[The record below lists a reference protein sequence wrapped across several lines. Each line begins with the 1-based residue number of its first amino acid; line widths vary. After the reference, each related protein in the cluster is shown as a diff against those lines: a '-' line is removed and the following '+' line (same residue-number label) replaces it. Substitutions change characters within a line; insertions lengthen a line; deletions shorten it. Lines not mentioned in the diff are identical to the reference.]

1 MRSDCVSY
9 VAQMISWLTW
19 MILCLTALGTAA
31 LSAVIGMAGGV
42 ILLAVMLL
50 FLPVEIA
57 IPIHAAVQ
65 LISNSTRVILFIRHV
80 EWKVWALFSLPATL
94 GILVGREIFAAVDP
108 QYLRYIIAT
117 FILIATY
124 LPKPKADKAWPFWP
138 FLLAGAIAGTM
149 GMLVGAVGPIIAP
162 FFIHAKLLKE
172 KMIATKAVCQA
183 TIHVLKLIAF
193 GTLGFSFGEH
203 GTFILALGAAVILG
217 TYLGKRLLHHVSEPL
232 FIRLVKIALTLIAVK
247 LIVWG

>member
-1 MRSDCVSY
+1 
-9 VAQMISWLTW
+9 MIDWLTW
-19 MILCLTALGTAA
+19 LVLALTALGTAA
-31 LSAVIGMAGGV
+31 LSAVIGMAGGI

-50 FLPVEIA
+50 FLPVELV

-65 LISNSTRVILFIRHV
+65 LISNSTRVVMFIRHV
-80 EWKVWALFSLPATL
+80 QWKVWALFSLPAIA
-94 GILVGREIFAAVDP
+94 GILLGRHLFAAIDP
-108 QYLRYIIAT
+108 EYLRYLIAV

-124 LPKPKADKAWPFWP
+124 LPKPKGDNAWPHWP
-138 FLLAGAIAGTM
+138 FLIAGAIAGTL

-183 TIHVLKLIAF
+183 TVHVLKLIAF
-193 GTLGFSFGEH
+193 GTLGFSFGEQ
-203 GTFILALGAAVILG
+203 GTLILSLGAAVILG
-217 TYLGKRLLHHVSEPL
+217 TYLGKRLLRHISEEL
-232 FIRLVKIALTLIAVK
+232 FIKLVKIALTFIAIK